1 MALPH
6 AQPGQVVEV
15 GPFGDGLRDAKTI
28 ALFKS
33 RDLEVMRIVLPA
45 GKALPPH
52 RVNGEITV
60 QCIEGEITVGV
71 DGATH
76 AMRAGQLLYVTGG
89 VTHDLKATSHASVLV
104 TVALRDA

>member
-6 AQPGQVVEV
+6 AQPGQVVDV
-15 GPFGDGLRDAKTI
+15 GPLGDALRDAKTI

-45 GKALPPH
+45 GKGLPPH
-52 RVNGEITV
+52 RVNGETPPMHR
-60 QCIEGEITVGV
+60 GRDHRRV

-89 VTHDLKATSHASVLV
+89 SRTT
-104 TVALRDA
+104 